1 MNDSP
6 TPEPLGGDAQAAPSP
21 PPFRMPDGAPAGTLA
36 RGSLPSPEPEPSLSA
51 LPSPEEEPVQAV
63 DFAQPEDDWESLR
76 NLESA
81 DGRPIESPYMDETA
95 LAHAMLS
102 EDARLSPG
110 FDYPLE
116 PSSGHDFSD
125 IQASA
130 SPDAYLD
137 EPATPLRDEPEDLY
151 SDPYEASYDA
161 PSGFEVDVPHEDYS
175 DHQLATATS
184 GGAAPPT
191 VPSSTILEE
200 HDENA
205 PHNDRE
211 MGLVEHL
218 GELRTRIMWCVA
230 AITLAM
236 MGTWNYARPIEEMI
250 IAPVK
255 QALKDAGQKD
265 GQIIVISPTEGFMLQ
280 FNISLISA
288 LIISSPFLLFQI
300 WKFIVPAMTKNERKF
315 TGIMVPFSSLLFFMG
330 CALAYMMS
338 PLFFAFF
345 AMFVAPGV
353 VANWSLASTAELLAK
368 MLLVCGVCFQVPVFT
383 IFLNKSE
390 MVSRNV
396 LIEYWRHVVVVIFIV
411 VAIITPTWDP
421 VSLMVCALPPCV
433 LYALSIWLV
442 KYL

>member
-6 TPEPLGGDAQAAPSP
+6 TPEPLDGNASHQAPSP
-21 PPFRMPDGAPAGTLA
+21 PTFRVPNGAPAGTLA
-36 RGSLPSPEPEPSLSA
+36 RGALTSPESEIASAA
-51 LPSPEEEPVQAV
+51 LPSPEAEPVQD
-63 DFAQPEDDWESLR
+63 DFAQSDDDWETLR
-76 NLESA
+76 NLPSA
-81 DGRPIESPYMDETA
+81 DGRPTESPYMDETA

-102 EDARLSPG
+102 EDARSSPG

-116 PSSGHDFSD
+116 PSSGHDFSN
-125 IQASA
+125 IETPASHGA
-130 SPDAYLD
+130 HL
-137 EPATPLRDEPEDLY
+137 DEPEDPY
-151 SDPYEASYDA
+151 SNSYAASYDE
-161 PSGFEVDVPHEDYS
+161 PHDVELDVAHEDYS
-175 DHQLATATS
+175 DRQLATATS

-200 HDENA
+200 HDDNA

-211 MGLVEHL
+211 MGLIEHL
-218 GELRTRIMWCVA
+218 AELRTRIMWCVA
-230 AITLAM
+230 AITIAM
-236 MGTWNYARPIEEMI
+236 TVTWNYARPLEALI

-255 QALKDAGQKD
+255 QALKNAGQKD

-288 LIISSPFLLFQI
+288 LIISSPFLLFQV
-300 WKFIVPAMTKNERKF
+300 WKFIVPAMTKKEKRF

-330 CALAYMMS
+330 CGLAYVMS

-345 AMFVAPGV
+345 AMFVPPDTL
-353 VANWSLASTAELLAK
+353 ANWSFAESAVLLAK
-368 MLLVCGVCFQVPVFT
+368 MLLVCGCCFQVPVFT
-383 IFLNKSE
+383 IFLNKTG
-390 MVSRNV
+390 VVKRHV